1 MDGAQF
7 GLALCSPSLEVTEV
21 ENGTYFM
28 FNKNVI
34 SKAGYTAAALY
45 KLVREYKWTLDEAT
59 KIMEASYIPDA
70 NGDGKPEVYGLVSYK
85 RQNKRYLQLD
95 GGRTATKIGGK
106 YVFTATNDNV
116 LGVMN
121 WIKDVYVTKK
131 IAATVGSS
139 DVRSYVID
147 GKTAFSQAAGDYL
160 MRDDLIARVNEFN
173 ANCGIVPAPVGNN
186 QIKNKKYVNV
196 VGGDIYVM
204 PVTVRG
210 EEMNKAAT
218 AFAAVAKRLT
228 DVDAQ
233 LETVKELGILKN
245 KDDEDMYQN
254 YILTTFISDP
264 GLVTEIIGN
273 SNIDPMALMVNAIA
287 DGSKEPAAAIKQ
299 YEGYIVSTINSIY
312 RQ

>member
-1 MDGAQF
+1 
-7 GLALCSPSLEVTEV
+7 
-21 ENGTYFM
+21 
-28 FNKNVI
+28 
-34 SKAGYTAAALY
+34 
-45 KLVREYKWTLDEAT
+45 
-59 KIMEASYIPDA
+59 
-70 NGDGKPEVYGLVSYK
+70 
-85 RQNKRYLQLD
+85 
-95 GGRTATKIGGK
+95 
-106 YVFTATNDNV
+106 
-116 LGVMN
+116 
-121 WIKDVYVTKK
+121 
-131 IAATVGSS
+131 
-139 DVRSYVID
+139 
-147 GKTAFSQAAGDYL
+147 
-160 MRDDLIARVNEFN
+160 
-173 ANCGIVPAPVGNN
+173 
-186 QIKNKKYVNV
+186 
-196 VGGDIYVM
+196 M